1 MSKDVTRPRSESAAD
16 KQDLESYLEEF
27 SIMELEDRLELTD
40 RCNGNCDCKPPAIE
54 N

>member
-1 MSKDVTRPRSESAAD
+1 MSGKREEATIVRSPESAE
-16 KQDLESYLEEF
+16 LESYLEEF